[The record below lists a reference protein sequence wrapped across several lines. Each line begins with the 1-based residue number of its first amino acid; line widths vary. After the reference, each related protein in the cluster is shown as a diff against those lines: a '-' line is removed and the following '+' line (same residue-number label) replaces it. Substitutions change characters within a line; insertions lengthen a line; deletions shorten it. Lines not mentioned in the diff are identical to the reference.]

1 MEDLAVFISLN
12 HSVSFRMY
20 FVQLK
25 KKCYLPAKGRS
36 VWWKTVTSGCIFKTS
51 VTVFH
56 IRTSQPA
63 NNIYWSSWNFEN
75 AIVFKVKIVK
85 MPMVEVTPYNQV
97 FRRNF
102 RFNNLNETSSEIQ
115 GASYNQ
121 LSLPRKYNMT
131 ERDFFI
137 HVGVFFK
144 QGACA
149 ENLSMI

>member
-1 MEDLAVFISLN
+1 
-12 HSVSFRMY
+12 
-20 FVQLK
+20 
-25 KKCYLPAKGRS
+25 
-36 VWWKTVTSGCIFKTS
+36 
-51 VTVFH
+51 
-56 IRTSQPA
+56 
-63 NNIYWSSWNFEN
+63 
-75 AIVFKVKIVK
+75 

-121 LSLPRKYNMT
+121 LSLPRKYNMA